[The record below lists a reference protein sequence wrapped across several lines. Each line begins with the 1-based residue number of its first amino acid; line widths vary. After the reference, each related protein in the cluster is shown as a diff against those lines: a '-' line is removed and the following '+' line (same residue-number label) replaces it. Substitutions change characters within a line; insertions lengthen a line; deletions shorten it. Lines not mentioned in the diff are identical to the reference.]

1 MLRKN
6 KRGFVEN
13 SDDEKTPNALDRL
26 SSGILF
32 PPLLPLTGRKD
43 TLLFVDFVTLVVMQ
57 GVFLH
62 VRCYKPLP
70 SCALLFR
77 DEYFGCRFL
86 NSLESSV
93 SSYEVINIHLDMNS
107 QMGNLR
113 QLFS

>member
-1 MLRKN
+1 
-6 KRGFVEN
+6 
-13 SDDEKTPNALDRL
+13 
-26 SSGILF
+26 
-32 PPLLPLTGRKD
+32 
-43 TLLFVDFVTLVVMQ
+43 MQ

-107 QMGNLR
+107 PAWKWSGFIRLGFIYPFSLDNILWEMI
-113 QLFS
+113 LFLFCKPDIHPLCIRVSTKSVFHHEKNYKDLC